1 MARHIVILG
10 GGNGG
15 TLTANRLR
23 RMFDAEDTVITVV
36 DQNDRHVY
44 QPGLLFVP
52 FGLTRNE
59 DIIRPRERQLRPGI
73 EFVESAIEDVDIAA
87 CEVHLANGTTLAY
100 DV

>member
-10 GGNGG
+10 GGTGG

-44 QPGLLFVP
+44 QPGFSSCRS
-52 FGLTRNE
+52 G
-59 DIIRPRERQLRPGI
+59 
-73 EFVESAIEDVDIAA
+73 
-87 CEVHLANGTTLAY
+87 
-100 DV
+100 